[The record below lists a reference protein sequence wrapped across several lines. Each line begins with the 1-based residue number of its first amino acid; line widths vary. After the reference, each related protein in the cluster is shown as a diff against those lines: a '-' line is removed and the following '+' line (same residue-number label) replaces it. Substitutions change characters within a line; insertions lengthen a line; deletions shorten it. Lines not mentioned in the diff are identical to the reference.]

1 MKKHLLLLFLSF
13 AAVAQVKQS
22 STSSTKIAPPKKMI
36 YSPQRPVIRYPAAV
50 FFSYEKLAKA
60 SSSGYGLVDDLTY
73 SYSGNRLMRV
83 EDAVS
88 GNHGSDFVNRNA
100 GSDDYEYYPNGALKK
115 DLNEGI
121 ANITYNTYLN
131 KPKEITMT
139 DGSWIKHTYDG
150 SGALIETKYSN
161 GDHYEYVMGLVFK
174 NGNPHQM
181 AAPEGRAIKEN
192 GVWKNEF
199 DYKDHLGNTRAS
211 FKADGDRLVQT
222 AKTDTDPWGVP
233 LGTGQPNHVENRFE
247 YQGKESEKA
256 FGLNRIN
263 FGARTYNPTIGRWD
277 GTDLL
282 ADKYYSYSPYTY
294 VLNRPTVAIDP
305 DGKRVFFV
313 GGANNDSDGWNYISR
328 WGNAFA
334 NSGIQ
339 GFSRLNVSR
348 GKASDIMFT
357 NNYRH
362 SGIESYS
369 SANHNYVGGLNPS
382 FESRTRPINNEVI
395 NDAVQQIRTNL
406 DINPLSA
413 GEQLNLGGYSYGSV
427 VQAQAAL
434 KIANEG
440 TFVDN
445 LILIGSPISTKSDLY
460 KQLTE
465 NKNIGNVIRFDIP
478 GDKLSNPKDIL
489 QFIRGGLQNRN
500 NDGPHFDLA
509 RPGVSEDKLI
519 QTVTDWLKSQ
529 GVN

>member
-1 MKKHLLLLFLSF
+1 MKKHFFLFFLSF
-13 AAVAQVKQS
+13 ATVAQVKPS
-22 STSSTKIAPPKKMI
+22 KPSKPSKSTPNKII
-36 YSPQRPVIRYPAAV
+36 YSPKRPLIRYSPGA
-50 FFSYEKLAKA
+50 FFSYEKLVKA
-60 SSSGYGLVDDLTY
+60 SSSSGYGLIDDLTY
-73 SYSGNRLMRV
+73 TYSGNRLMRV

-88 GNHGSDFVNRNA
+88 GNHGSGFVNRNA

-121 ANITYNTYLN
+121 ANITYDTFHK

-139 DGSWIKHTYDG
+139 DGRWIKHTYEG
-150 SGALIETKYSN
+150 SGKLIKTEYST
-161 GDHYEYVMGLVFK
+161 GEYWEFTPNMVYK
-174 NGNPHQM
+174 NGQPYQI
-181 AAPEGRAIKEN
+181 AIPEGRAIKEN
-192 GVWKNEF
+192 GQWTTEF

-211 FKADGDRLVQT
+211 FKAEGDRLVQT

-233 LGTGQPNHVENRFE
+233 LGTGQSNPVENRFE
-247 YQGKESEKA
+247 YQGKETEKTL
-256 FGLNRIN
+256 GLNRIN

-277 GTDLL
+277 SPDLL
-282 ADKYYSYSPYTY
+282 SHEYYSVSPYTY
-294 VLNRPTVAIDP
+294 VLNRPTIAIDP

-313 GGANNDSDGWNYISR
+313 GGANNDSDGWNYMSR
-328 WGNAFA
+328 WSNAFTS
-334 NSGIQ
+334 SGIQ
-339 GFSRLNVSR
+339 GFSRINVSR
-348 GKASDIMFT
+348 GKASDIIFT

-362 SGIESYS
+362 SGFESYS
-369 SANHNYVGGLNPS
+369 SANHNYIAGLNPS

-406 DINPLSA
+406 DS
-413 GEQLNLGGYSYGSV
+413 GYSYGSV

-434 KIANEG
+434 QLANEG

-445 LILIGSPISTKSDLY
+445 VILIGSPISTKSDLY
-460 KQLTE
+460 KQLTG

-489 QFIRGGLQNRN
+489 QFVRGGLQNLS
-500 NDGPHFDLA
+500 NDGPHFNLA